1 MLNSAKPRPDL
12 MRCDFTSPVSTY
24 KLVGD
29 LTYLRTGEGW
39 LFLVAVVDLC
49 TRMVVGGCS
58 PTA

>member
-1 MLNSAKPRPDL
+1 MLDSAKPRPDL
-12 MRCDFTSPVSTY
+12 VRRDFTSPVSTY

-29 LTYLRTGEGW
+29 ITYLRTGEGW

-58 PTA
+58 LTA